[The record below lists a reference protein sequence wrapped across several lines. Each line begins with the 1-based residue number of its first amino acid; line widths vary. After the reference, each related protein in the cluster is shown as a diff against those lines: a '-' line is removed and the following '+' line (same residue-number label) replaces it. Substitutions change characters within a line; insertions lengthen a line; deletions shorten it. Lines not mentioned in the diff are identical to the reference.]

1 MSKSRQ
7 SINQKEKRRSF
18 VREVLS
24 VMGSKL
30 FIIATGFV
38 TTIILSRLLGPDG
51 KGILTSLLIFPTLF
65 VSLAEMGIRQATI
78 HHLGKQKY
86 SENNIISVVLS
97 LLLFSSFLGVIFCGV
112 IYRFLNN
119 QNFTILMI
127 LLALLFIPL
136 NLISSYSRGIL
147 LGKEKINLFN
157 RISCVPVLIR
167 LFLVILLVWLA
178 NTHIIGAIFANL
190 IAASVTALYALWLV
204 SKYASLKIKFIP
216 KIAKE
221 MLSLGVIY
229 AIALF
234 VMNLNYKIDIV
245 LLERLSSA
253 AEIGQYTTGVTITE
267 LIWQLPAALG
277 VVLLSRSANAKDSQ
291 VFTWKVAKLLRVTIL
306 ISIAGAVALSLAAP
320 ILIPTV
326 YGQAF
331 LPSARVLQI
340 LMPGVVTF
348 TIFKVL
354 NMDLAGKGRPE
365 ISLAVFS
372 PAVLVNIA
380 LNFMWIPKYGANGA
394 ALASTISYSLS
405 TIVFL
410 FVYARVV
417 DIKVTSLLKF
427 QVSDWDFIYK

>member
-1 MSKSRQ
+1 MSKLHQ
-7 SINQKEKRRSF
+7 PTNNQEKRNSF
-18 VREVLS
+18 VREALS
-24 VMGSKL
+24 VMGSKV

-38 TTIILSRLLGPDG
+38 STIILSRQLGPDG

-78 HHLGKQKY
+78 HHIGKEKY
-86 SENNIISVVLS
+86 SPENITSVVLF
-97 LLLFSSFLGVIFCGV
+97 LLLFSSTFGVIFCGV

-119 QNFTILMI
+119 QTFTIPMI

-136 NLISSYSRGIL
+136 SLISSYSRGIL

-157 RISCVPVLIR
+157 RISCIPVLIR
-167 LFLVILLVWLA
+167 LFLVIVLVWLA
-178 NTHIIGAIFANL
+178 NTYILGAIIANL
-190 IAASVTALYALWLV
+190 IAASVTALYALWLIY
-204 SKYASLKIKFIP
+204 KHASLKIKFIP

-221 MLSLGVIY
+221 MLSIGVIY

-234 VMNLNYKIDIV
+234 VINLNYKIDIV

-253 AEIGQYTTGVTITE
+253 AEIGQYTTGVTVTE
-267 LIWQLPAALG
+267 LIWQLPTALG
-277 VVLLSRSANAKDSQ
+277 VVLFSRSANAKDSQ
-291 VFTWKVAKLLRVTIL
+291 AFTWKVAKLLRVTIL
-306 ISIAGAVALSLAAP
+306 ISIAAAIALSLAAP

-326 YGQAF
+326 YGEQF
-331 LPSARVLQI
+331 FPSARVLQI

-380 LNFMWIPKYGANGA
+380 LNLTWIPKYGANGA

-405 TIVFL
+405 AIAFL
-410 FVYARVV
+410 FVYAHVV
-417 DIKVTSLLKF
+417 KIRVTSLLKF